1 MTVVELCPFC
11 PRIDSGDVTRQTAAA
26 VAFGDFH
33 PASRGHTLVVP
44 RRHVP
49 SVFGL
54 DADEYHELWEL
65 VWAVHDDISNQ
76 LAPAGMNV
84 GINVGPAAGQTVV
97 HAHVHV
103 IPRYSGDV
111 PDPRGGVRWVLPER
125 AAYWIRE
132 RDAVGSRRRISSGE
146 HGDHLTPRRGPE
158 LP

>member
-1 MTVVELCPFC
+1 MVELCPFC

-44 RRHVP
+44 RRHVA

-54 DADEYHELWEL
+54 DTDEYHELWEL
-65 VWAVHDDISNQ
+65 VRAVHDDISNQ

-132 RDAVGSRRRISSGE
+132 RDDRVGSRRRVSSRE
-146 HGDHLTPRRGPE
+146 HRDHLTSGRDAE